1 MLGLRRND
9 SAQEQKSRRGE
20 AGGFLKRLSAPFSR
34 LVAFLREV
42 RIETSRV
49 VWPSKEETY
58 TYTVVVVVA
67 VVVVAAWV
75 GLWDLI
81 LTNLISALNL
91 YR

>member
-1 MLGLRRND
+1 M
-9 SAQEQKSRRGE
+9 SRVV
-20 AGGFLKRLSAPFSR
+20 APFSR

-58 TYTVVVVVA
+58 TYTVVVIVA

-81 LTNLISALNL
+81 LTNLVAALNL

>member
-1 MLGLRRND
+1 MFGLRRTSD
-9 SAQEQKSRRGE
+9 AHEQKPRQASGN
-20 AGGFLKRLSAPFSR
+20 GFLARLAAPFSR

-42 RIETSRV
+42 RIEASRV

-58 TYTVVVVVA
+58 TYTVVVIVA

-81 LTNLISALNL
+81 LTNLITALNL

>member
-1 MLGLRRND
+1 MLGLKRTSETHEQRPRQ
-9 SAQEQKSRRGE
+9 AQGRGVL
-20 AGGFLKRLSAPFSR
+20 ARLAAPFSR
-34 LVAFLREV
+34 LATFLREV
-42 RIETSRV
+42 RIEASRV

-58 TYTVVVVVA
+58 TYTVVVIVA

>member
-1 MLGLRRND
+1 MLGLRRTGN
-9 SAQEQKSRRGE
+9 AQQQKSQQAR
-20 AGGFLKRLSAPFSR
+20 AGGLLARLVAPFSR

-58 TYTVVVVVA
+58 TYTVVVIVA

-81 LTNLISALNL
+81 LTNLIAALNL

>member
-9 SAQEQKSRRGE
+9 STQEQKSRRGE
-20 AGGFLKRLSAPFSR
+20 AGGLLRRPVAPFSR